1 MIRRPPRSTLFPY
14 TTLFR
19 SPRRLR
25 LPRSALR
32 PRLGDLQLRQLH
44 RRRVHLG
51 RSEAPG
57 PGLHRPEPARRPV
70 PALQLGDCESAR
82 ALPRLRAATGSRSA
96 VHQLQSGIPRKG
108 RRAASLQCMILLALL
123 LAAAPNVTYVK
134 AGRLFDGLSESY
146 KQNVTLKIENDRIAA
161 VGAAVPPG
169 LIDAH
174 VHLEARSD
182 HFEDI
187 WTFKTSPLSAAM
199 TSVVHARRTLEAG
212 FTTVRDVGSGPFLA
226 ADLRD
231 LI

>member
-1 MIRRPPRSTLFPY
+1 MFFSSPFFFLMIRRPPRSTLFPY

-19 SPRRLR
+19 S
-25 LPRSALR
+25 R

-70 PALQLGDCESAR
+70 PALQLDDRESAR
-82 ALPRLRAATGSRSA
+82 ALPRLRAAAGSRSA

-123 LAAAPNVTYVK
+123 LAATPRVTYVK

-146 KQNVTLKIENDRIAA
+146 RQNVTLRIENDRIAA
-161 VGAAVPPG
+161 VGVSPPPGATVIDLSNATVLPG
-169 LIDAH
+169 LID
-174 VHLEARSD
+174 
-182 HFEDI
+182 
-187 WTFKTSPLSAAM
+187 
-199 TSVVHARRTLEAG
+199 
-212 FTTVRDVGSGPFLA
+212 
-226 ADLRD
+226 
-231 LI
+231 